1 MIEADGML
9 DAGFV
14 TLPVCQERHT
24 ILDER
29 LEKLESRTDSHE
41 SRLIKVET
49 ILENQARL
57 VNDMAQIQ
65 RDEMKW
71 ARNEISAARV
81 SANSNYFAIIRSLAY
96 IVSTAVILTLGGK
109 LTGVI

>member
-1 MIEADGML
+1 MMEADGVL
-9 DAGFV
+9 DSRFV

-29 LEKLESRTDSHE
+29 LEKLENRTDSHE
-41 SRLIKVET
+41 SRLVKVET

-71 ARNEISAARV
+71 ARNEISAVRV
-81 SANSNYFAIIRSLAY
+81 STNSTYFAIIRNLAY
-96 IVSTAVILTLGGK
+96 IVSAAVILALGGK